1 MVHVFAGQVKVLQD
15 KYNNE
20 IFLSS
25 GQHMRFWYLSHR
37 QTVKAHNCPFK
48 VSNLDIFPL
57 LKADMDLHSFLS
69 AWFQVTGHIIKKA
82 GAWNYTSD
90 LASWVSKM

>member
-1 MVHVFAGQVKVLQD
+1 MVHVYAGQVKVLQD

-57 LKADMDLHSFLS
+57 LKSDMDLHSFPFSMVPSYRSYNIEGWSLELY
-69 AWFQVTGHIIKKA
+69 K
-82 GAWNYTSD
+82 
-90 LASWVSKM
+90 